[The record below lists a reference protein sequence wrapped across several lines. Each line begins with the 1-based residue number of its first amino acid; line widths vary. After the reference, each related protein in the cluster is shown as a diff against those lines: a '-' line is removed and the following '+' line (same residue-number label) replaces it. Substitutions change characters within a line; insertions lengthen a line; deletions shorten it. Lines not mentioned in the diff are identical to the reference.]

1 MADLTKTELLRMNV
15 KAEQVWTQNA
25 LKNSLGVQ
33 TEAVKAVLANQTAKF
48 VEFDDWRKDK
58 KLVSIVTGK
67 QIGRAHV

>member
-1 MADLTKTELLRMNV
+1 MSNLSKTDLLRLNV
-15 KAEQVWTQNA
+15 KAEKVWTENA

-58 KLVSIVTGK
+58 K
-67 QIGRAHV
+67 IGIAFIDACLS